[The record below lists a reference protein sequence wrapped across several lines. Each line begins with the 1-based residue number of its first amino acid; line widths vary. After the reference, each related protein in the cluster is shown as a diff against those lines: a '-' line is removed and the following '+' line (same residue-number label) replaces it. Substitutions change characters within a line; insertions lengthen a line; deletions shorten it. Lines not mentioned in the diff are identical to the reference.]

1 MGQGM
6 AESKN
11 EKFKIKKGEARSR
24 RRALRALQIP
34 DSRFKNCAND
44 QPGETMDYDL
54 LIKNGRVV
62 DGSGLPSYVADVG
75 IKDGKITE
83 IGRLGG
89 SAAYHA

>member
-1 MGQGM
+1 
-6 AESKN
+6 
-11 EKFKIKKGEARSR
+11 
-24 RRALRALQIP
+24 
-34 DSRFKNCAND
+34 
-44 QPGETMDYDL
+44 MDYDL

-75 IKDGKITE
+75 IKDRKIAE